1 MGMVPTNSWTGTSC
15 KPADV
20 ASLDYMEL
28 LRWERRPSLRQ
39 PALVAAFEGWNDAGN
54 AASEAVAYLVQAWG
68 GTKFAGFDSE
78 ELFDFTSTRPQV
90 KLESGE
96 TRRLEWPSI
105 SLSSASVPGS
115 DRDVVFLSGPSPSS
129 VGAASRRKYARPA
142 PLSGSSSPYCSAP
155 CSPMSPTRGPS
166 G

>member
-54 AASEAVAYLVQAWG
+54 AASEVVAYLVQAWG
-68 GTKFAGFDSE
+68 GTKFAGFDS
-78 ELFDFTSTRPQV
+78 RGAV
-90 KLESGE
+90 
-96 TRRLEWPSI
+96 RLH
-105 SLSSASVPGS
+105 V
-115 DRDVVFLSGPSPSS
+115 DV
-129 VGAASRRKYARPA
+129 
-142 PLSGSSSPYCSAP
+142 
-155 CSPMSPTRGPS
+155 PS
-166 G
+166 GQAGVR